1 MSESGHIA
9 IIGAGPAGA
18 VAAACLLQKGHR
30 VTLIE
35 SQQFPRFSIGES
47 LLPQCMEFIEQ
58 AGMLPAVEQ
67 AGFQL
72 KSGAAFLH
80 GERYTEFCFS
90 DKFGNGFDTTFQVQ
104 RGRFDHV
111 LANDAEKKGADIRW
125 RQRVI
130 AVDFDANKPRLT
142 IQTDSQSYPLEAD
155 FVLDASGFGRVLSR
169 LLGLEK
175 PSDFPVRQS
184 MFSHCEDRIHDSSYN
199 RNLIRIIVHPEC
211 RDVWYWLI
219 PFSNGRVSVGVVAE
233 PDFFDRAETD
243 AATLFQHIV
252 QEEPGLAKLLE
263 NAVWDTPVNS
273 LTGYSANVSRL
284 FGPGY
289 ALLGNAG
296 EFLDPVFSSGVTIAM
311 KSAVLAADAVDLQLN
326 GEAVDWQNSFAE
338 PLQTGVD
345 VFRTFVSAWYEGGL
359 QDVIFYQ
366 RQQANIKQMICAIL
380 AGYVWDEKNPYVKN
394 AEPRLKTLVELCR
407 L

>member
-338 PLQTGVD
+338 PLQKGVD